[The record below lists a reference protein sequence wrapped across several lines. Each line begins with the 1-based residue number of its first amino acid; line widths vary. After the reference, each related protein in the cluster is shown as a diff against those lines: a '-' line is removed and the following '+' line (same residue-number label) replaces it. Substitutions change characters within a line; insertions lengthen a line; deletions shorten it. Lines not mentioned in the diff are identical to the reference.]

1 MKTNVIS
8 LKDYKQK
15 RLDEIID
22 QEYEDPEITW
32 TVLDAM
38 VADVLIAEDIK
49 LMSVVDSG
57 DTTTIT
63 FAIHN
68 DPE

>member
-8 LKDYKQK
+8 LMDYKQK

>member
-8 LKDYKQK
+8 LMDYKQK

-32 TVLDAM
+32 TVLDTM

>member
-1 MKTNVIS
+1 M
-8 LKDYKQK
+8 DYKQK

>member
-8 LKDYKQK
+8 LMDYKQK

-63 FAIHN
+63 FAIYN